1 MTGFKGKALRFIVS
15 VLAICLVVYSVRGKI
30 TDSLSILRDETQ
42 WAWFVAALVAY
53 LVALGVIAVRMQW
66 VFNVQ
71 DVRLNFKECYYLGFV
86 GMFYNLFLP
95 SSVGGDIA
103 RAFYAYKQ
111 SGKKIESATSVL
123 LDRLMGFVAIII
135 IAFIGL
141 IMSRADSQS
150 AYVDYCVYGALG
162 VLLFCIAFFSSRR
175 FAGLFKGFSIF
186 APGQKWKERVAEV
199 YNAIYGY
206 RHHQKSVLGA
216 IFLSFIGQSIFILS
230 YFLIAQSLGGGIPF
244 WKFFILIPVV
254 TIVSM
259 APSIGGLGVREAS
272 TLYLFSRY
280 LSPERALAYT
290 LLVDMLIYS
299 FSIGSGVLYAFRG
312 GLKRKGMREM
322 EMMRPERITEG
333 NDPEGQI

>member
-1 MTGFKGKALRFIVS
+1 MMGSKGKALRFIVS
-15 VLAICLVVYSVRGKI
+15 ILAVCLVIYSMRGKMM
-30 TDSLSILRDETQ
+30 DSLSILRDETQ
-42 WAWFVAALVAY
+42 WIWFGAALAAY
-53 LVALGVIAVRMQW
+53 LAALGVIAVRMQW
-66 VFNVQ
+66 VFKVQ
-71 DVRLNFKECYYLGFV
+71 DVRLNFRECYYLGFV

-95 SSVGGDIA
+95 SAVGGDIA
-103 RAFYAYKQ
+103 RAYYAYKH

-141 IMSRADSQS
+141 IISRADSQS

-175 FAGLFKGFSIF
+175 FASLFKGLSVLI
-186 APGQKWKERVAEV
+186 PGHKWKDRVTEV
-199 YNAIYGY
+199 YDAIYGY
-206 RHHQKSVLGA
+206 RHHQKPVLGA
-216 IFLSFIGQSIFILS
+216 IVLSFIGQSIFIS
-230 YFLIAQSLGGGIPF
+230 AYFFISQSLGGGIPF

-299 FSIGSGVLYAFRG
+299 FSVSSGIIYAFRG
-312 GLKRKGMREM
+312 GLKQKEIREM
-322 EMMRPERITEG
+322 EMM
-333 NDPEGQI
+333 